1 MNHEYQEMQEGTL
14 RELILGRGA
23 SSRHLRS
30 GQYEKEGKEKCK
42 TWLNALGDD
51 QLRALHAG
59 LARASDLTANKYAPP
74 TYGNLLEFDIIS
86 PGSPGVR
93 SRWASEDIS
102 PSLLEASDEN
112 LWRRRETYDMSN
124 ERNDSKDSVGRVAQ
138 NRRKDGERLAHFHEA
153 NMNNGYTASAQGFS
167 AKPDPNGWNYS
178 DGRHESTLSPSFPP
192 LALARMTNEAAHDP
206 VRNSLSSSSSFPFR
220 H

>member
-23 SSRHLRS
+23 SSLHLRS
-30 GQYEKEGKEKCK
+30 REYEKEGKEKCK
-42 TWLNALGDD
+42 MWLNALGDD

-59 LARASDLTANKYAPP
+59 LARASDLTTNKYVPP
-74 TYGNLLEFDIIS
+74 TYGNLLESDIIS
-86 PGSPGVR
+86 PGSAGVR

-124 ERNDSKDSVGRVAQ
+124 ERNDSKDSVGRAAQ
-138 NRRKDGERLAHFHEA
+138 KHAHFNEA
-153 NMNNGYTASAQGFS
+153 NMNNGYTASAHGFS
-167 AKPDPNGWNYS
+167 EKPDPNGLNYS
-178 DGRHESTLSPSFPP
+178 DGRYEALSPSLTP
-192 LALARMTNEAAHDP
+192 LAFALMTKEVAHDP
-206 VRNSLSSSSSFPFR
+206 VRNSG
-220 H
+220 

>member
-74 TYGNLLEFDIIS
+74 TYGNLLEFEIIS
-86 PGSPGVR
+86 PGSAGVR

-124 ERNDSKDSVGRVAQ
+124 ERNDSKDSVGRVSQ
-138 NRRKDGERLAHFHEA
+138 KHSLAHFHEA
-153 NMNNGYTASAQGFS
+153 NMNNGYTASAQGIS
-167 AKPDPNGWNYS
+167 AKPDPKGSNYS
-178 DGRHESTLSPSFPP
+178 DGRYESMTLSPSLPP
-192 LALARMTNEAAHDP
+192 LAFARMTKEAAHDP
-206 VRNSLSSSSSFPFR
+206 VRNSR
-220 H
+220 